1 MSGLRISSPLQN
13 PSAHGKG
20 GISLGWRVLAG
31 NTTTGVLAIAFA
43 VAVAWS
49 GWSDLQKRD
58 IAGRSLVAFE
68 LTMKATSQVPLERS
82 AWNALGSASA
92 LTSDDMSAINQ
103 AVAKTDAEIG
113 AAMAA
118 IRAAGLPTTTIEAA
132 ETTLRD
138 TRANARQSLPLAK
151 TQRPTNILSAT
162 VDGMDRVAEQLSAA
176 TNETYINLSR
186 TGSEIENLLPAA
198 ELAQTAQTM
207 RTINGARSALLGLFV
222 RNQPFS
228 PARIVEVTEQ
238 TGQVALLWQRL
249 EQGVHTAGDA
259 LELVAARNHV
269 RATMMTEGETRYR
282 DIAAAA
288 REGRPSPVADAE
300 WRTWT
305 SPMLNNVLMLR
316 DAALS
321 FASKADDRA
330 IEQAERRLVWA
341 LLALLLVAAASIGAV
356 AAVMRQVIRPLVRLT
371 AATLR
376 LADRELGVEIGGD
389 DRKDEIGAMARA
401 LQIFK
406 EALLAKEAA
415 DASAARDADAQIERG
430 RRVDAIT
437 RSFEAMIGEIVETV
451 SSAATE
457 LQASAGTLTTT
468 ADRSKQLTTAV
479 AAASEEAS
487 ANVQSVASATE
498 ELTSS
503 VNEISRQ
510 AQESARMATEAV
522 EQARRTNQRVSALS
536 EAAGRI
542 GNVVEL
548 ISMIAGQTNLLAL
561 NATIEAAR
569 AGEAGRGFAVV
580 ASEVKALAQQTAKAT
595 DEINQ
600 QISGVQSATQESVGA
615 IREISTTIEM
625 LSEVS
630 STIAA
635 AMEEQGAA
643 TQEIA
648 RNVHQA
654 AHGTQQVSA
663 NINDVQR
670 GAVETGSASGQVL
683 SSART
688 LAGDGNRLKHEVGKF
703 LQAVRAA

>member
-1 MSGLRISSPLQN
+1 MSGSRISSPLQN

-20 GISLGWRVLAG
+20 GTSLGWRVLAG
-31 NTTTGVLAIAFA
+31 NATTGVLAIAFA
-43 VAVAWS
+43 VAVAWN

-92 LTSDDMSAINQ
+92 LTSDDVSAIDQ

-138 TRANARQSLPLAK
+138 TRANARQSLPLTK
-151 TQRPTNILSAT
+151 TQRPTNILSTT
-162 VDGMDRVAEQLSAA
+162 VDGMDRAVEQLSVA
-176 TNETYINLSR
+176 TNETYLNLSR
-186 TGSEIENLLPAA
+186 TGSEIENLMPAA

-228 PARIVEVTEQ
+228 PSRIVEVTEQ
-238 TGQVALLWQRL
+238 TGQVALLWQQL

-269 RATMMTEGETRYR
+269 RATLMTEGETRYR

-288 REGRPSPVADAE
+288 REGRPSPVSSAE
-300 WRTWT
+300 WGTWT

-321 FASKADDRA
+321 FARKADDRA

-356 AAVMRQVIRPLVRLT
+356 VAVMRQVIRPLVRLT

-376 LADRELGVEIGGD
+376 LADRELGVEIPGD

-406 EALLAKEAA
+406 QALLAKEAA
-415 DASAARDADAQIERG
+415 DATAARDADAQIERG

-510 AQESARMATEAV
+510 VQESARMATEAV

-548 ISMIAGQTNLLAL
+548 ISTIAGQTNLLAL

-600 QISGVQSATQESVGA
+600 QISGVQSATRESVGA

-625 LSEVS
+625 LAEVS

-648 RNVHQA
+648 RNVHRA

>member
-1 MSGLRISSPLQN
+1 
-13 PSAHGKG
+13 
-20 GISLGWRVLAG
+20 
-31 NTTTGVLAIAFA
+31 
-43 VAVAWS
+43 
-49 GWSDLQKRD
+49 
-58 IAGRSLVAFE
+58 
-68 LTMKATSQVPLERS
+68 
-82 AWNALGSASA
+82 
-92 LTSDDMSAINQ
+92 
-103 AVAKTDAEIG
+103 
-113 AAMAA
+113 
-118 IRAAGLPTTTIEAA
+118 
-132 ETTLRD
+132 
-138 TRANARQSLPLAK
+138 
-151 TQRPTNILSAT
+151 
-162 VDGMDRVAEQLSAA
+162 
-176 TNETYINLSR
+176 
-186 TGSEIENLLPAA
+186 
-198 ELAQTAQTM
+198 
-207 RTINGARSALLGLFV
+207 LGLFV

-249 EQGVHTAGDA
+249 EQCVHTAGDA

-269 RATMMTEGETRYR
+269 RATLMTEGETRYR

-288 REGRPSPVADAE
+288 REGRPSPVGDAE

-376 LADRELGVEIGGD
+376 LADRELGVEIPGD

-522 EQARRTNQRVSALS
+522 EQARRTNRRVSALS

-569 AGEAGRGFAVV
+569 AGDAGRGFAVV
-580 ASEVKALAQQTAKAT
+580 AAEVKSLASQTAKAT
-595 DEINQ
+595 DEISTHIAGMQ
-600 QISGVQSATQESVGA
+600 GATAESVAAIKQIGGTIGQISSIAS
-615 IREISTTIEM
+615 EIS
-625 LSEVS
+625 SAVQQQS
-630 STIAA
+630 S
-635 AMEEQGAA
+635 A

-648 RNVHQA
+648 RSVQSVAQGTHQA
-654 AHGTQQVSA
+654 ASNIMQV
-663 NINDVQR
+663 NR
-670 GAVETGSASGQVL
+670 GATETGSASEEVLNSAKTL
-683 SSART
+683 SSEST
-688 LAGDGNRLKHEVGKF
+688 RLREELDRF
-703 LQAVRAA
+703 MANIRAA

>member
-1 MSGLRISSPLQN
+1 
-13 PSAHGKG
+13 
-20 GISLGWRVLAG
+20 
-31 NTTTGVLAIAFA
+31 
-43 VAVAWS
+43 
-49 GWSDLQKRD
+49 
-58 IAGRSLVAFE
+58 
-68 LTMKATSQVPLERS
+68 
-82 AWNALGSASA
+82 
-92 LTSDDMSAINQ
+92 
-103 AVAKTDAEIG
+103 
-113 AAMAA
+113 
-118 IRAAGLPTTTIEAA
+118 
-132 ETTLRD
+132 
-138 TRANARQSLPLAK
+138 
-151 TQRPTNILSAT
+151 
-162 VDGMDRVAEQLSAA
+162 
-176 TNETYINLSR
+176 
-186 TGSEIENLLPAA
+186 
-198 ELAQTAQTM
+198 
-207 RTINGARSALLGLFV
+207 
-222 RNQPFS
+222 
-228 PARIVEVTEQ
+228 
-238 TGQVALLWQRL
+238 
-249 EQGVHTAGDA
+249 
-259 LELVAARNHV
+259 
-269 RATMMTEGETRYR
+269 
-282 DIAAAA
+282 
-288 REGRPSPVADAE
+288 
-300 WRTWT
+300 
-305 SPMLNNVLMLR
+305 
-316 DAALS
+316 
-321 FASKADDRA
+321 
-330 IEQAERRLVWA
+330 VWA

-376 LADRELGVEIGGD
+376 LADRELGVEIPGD

-406 EALLAKEAA
+406 KALLAKEAA

-522 EQARRTNQRVSALS
+522 EQARRTNRRVSALS

-600 QISGVQSATQESVGA
+600 QISGAQSATQESVGA

-625 LSEVS
+625 LAEVS